1 LLEDESSSSDEIPAS
16 LSDNDKMILSIIRED
31 ELTDFSFDGL
41 RRRLGIHQQ
50 TLSRIL
56 DRLEDRG
63 IIEKMP
69 RGYTVTKKGR
79 RLETHLLNNN
89 SNSVAS
95 PYIPLIQTLLPE
107 DIDIHLLLSNLQSKW
122 FGMLRWFGCSRK
134 DYDDYDDYDDN
145 DEVRFKWLTEDGEVQ
160 VDATFSSSSLSIE
173 AKFLK
178 ENDAMMSD
186 AIKAAHQLIDHI
198 IRLYSRQQQG
208 GTKL

>member
-1 LLEDESSSSDEIPAS
+1 MLEDDESNSSDDGEIPAS
-16 LSDNDKMILSIIRED
+16 LNDKDKMTLNIIREE

-63 IIEKMP
+63 IIEKTP

-79 RLETHLLNNN
+79 RRLETYLLNID
-89 SNSVAS
+89 SNLVAS
-95 PYIPLIQTLLPE
+95 PYFPLIQTLLPG
-107 DIDIHLLLSNLQSKW
+107 DIGMPLLLSTLQSKW
-122 FGMLRWFGCSRK
+122 FGTLRWFGCSRK
-134 DYDDYDDYDDN
+134 DYDDNN
-145 DEVRFKWLTEDGEVQ
+145 DEVTFKWLTEDGEIQ
-160 VDATFSSSSLSIE
+160 VDATFSSSSLSID

-178 ENDAMMSD
+178 ENHTMMSD

-198 IRLYSRQQQG
+198 IRLYSRQSG

>member
-1 LLEDESSSSDEIPAS
+1 MLEDESNSSDDEIPAS
-16 LSDNDKMILSIIRED
+16 LSDNDKMALSIIREE

-41 RRRLGIHQQ
+41 RRRLGMHQQ

-56 DRLEDRG
+56 DRFEDRG
-63 IIEKMP
+63 IIEKSP

-79 RLETHLLNNN
+79 RLETYLLNNH
-89 SNSVAS
+89 SDTVAL

-134 DYDDYDDYDDN
+134 DYDDDNDDN
-145 DEVRFKWLTEDGEVQ
+145 DEVKFKWLTEDGEIQ
-160 VDATFSSSSLSIE
+160 VDATFASSSLSIE

-198 IRLYSRQQQG
+198 IRLYSRQQG

>member
-1 LLEDESSSSDEIPAS
+1 MPEDERNSSNDDEFPAS
-16 LSDNDKMILSIIRED
+16 LTENDKMTLSIIREE

-63 IIEKMP
+63 IIEKTP

-79 RLETHLLNNN
+79 KRLETYLLNNN
-89 SNSVAS
+89 NNLVAS
-95 PYIPLIQTLLPE
+95 PYFPLIQTLLPG
-107 DIDIHLLLSNLQSKW
+107 DIGMPLLLSTLQSKW
-122 FGMLRWFGCSRK
+122 FGTLRWFGCSRK
-134 DYDDYDDYDDN
+134 DYDDDDDDN
-145 DEVRFKWLTEDGEVQ
+145 EVTFKWLTEDGEIQ
-160 VDATFSSSSLSIE
+160 VDAAFSSSSLSIE

-178 ENDAMMSD
+178 ENDTMMSD

-198 IRLYSRQQQG
+198 IRLYSRQQS

>member
-1 LLEDESSSSDEIPAS
+1 MLEDESSSSDDEIPAS
-16 LSDNDKMILSIIRED
+16 LSDNDKMALSVIRE
-31 ELTDFSFDGL
+31 EGLTDFSFDGL
-41 RRRLGIHQQ
+41 GRRLGIHQQ

-56 DRLEDRG
+56 DRFEDRG
-63 IIEKMP
+63 IIEKTP

-79 RLETHLLNNN
+79 RLETYLLNNN
-89 SNSVAS
+89 SNSAAL

-107 DIDIHLLLSNLQSKW
+107 DIDIPLLLSNLRNKW

-134 DYDDYDDYDDN
+134 DYD

-186 AIKAAHQLIDHI
+186 AIKAAHQLLDHI
-198 IRLYSRQQQG
+198 IRLYSRQPG